1 LRFKLSLL
9 EIGGSILLF
18 DSWGTYFWEGYN
30 RLSKSSSR
38 LRIYGK
44 SYCWLIS
51 GLVLTKDFL
60 FSSGMREGNLFG
72 PLIAGMLFVPLTA
85 PTDDN

>member
-1 LRFKLSLL
+1 LRFKLSLP

-38 LRIYGK
+38 L
-44 SYCWLIS
+44 S

-85 PTDDN
+85 PTDYN